1 MQLYWNRTSTWV
13 FSLNLLHIFRTLFLR
28 TPLNGCFWNKYKQKM
43 QDLEKLHITVNAIRS
58 IVADIVLQQLE
69 QFECLMFG
77 GFHIAK
83 AFYIILANFKKKM
96 FVWCPHSNRH
106 IQRKNGWRRRRW
118 QSLCKIISWNV
129 DTIGGFAEI
138 NPFVSNAP
146 FLYPLKTSVFWCF
159 QRVEKGCIGNEWVH
173 FENEREC
180 ILGKKTGVDIFKSFV
195 TKFKDFQN
203 AIKQMKKKDNL
214 KMNFDKSC
222 KSIGELKIDFL
233 NS

>member
-83 AFYIILANFKKKM
+83 AFYIILANFKKKCL
-96 FVWCPHSNRH
+96 FDALIATGIFSV
-106 IQRKNGWRRRRW
+106 KTAED
-118 QSLCKIISWNV
+118 V
-129 DTIGGFAEI
+129 AGGSHYARSFHGMLILSETLLKLTHLFPMH
-138 NPFVSNAP
+138 PFSTP
-146 FLYPLKTSVFWCF
+146 
-159 QRVEKGCIGNEWVH
+159 
-173 FENEREC
+173 
-180 ILGKKTGVDIFKSFV
+180 
-195 TKFKDFQN
+195 
-203 AIKQMKKKDNL
+203 
-214 KMNFDKSC
+214 
-222 KSIGELKIDFL
+222 
-233 NS
+233 

>member
-83 AFYIILANFKKKM
+83 AFYIILANFKKKCL
-96 FVWCPHSNRH
+96 FDALIATGIFSV
-106 IQRKNGWRRRRW
+106 KTAED
-118 QSLCKIISWNV
+118 V
-129 DTIGGFAEI
+129 AGGSHYARSFHGMLILSEALLKLTHLFPMH
-138 NPFVSNAP
+138 PFSTP
-146 FLYPLKTSVFWCF
+146 
-159 QRVEKGCIGNEWVH
+159 
-173 FENEREC
+173 
-180 ILGKKTGVDIFKSFV
+180 
-195 TKFKDFQN
+195 
-203 AIKQMKKKDNL
+203 
-214 KMNFDKSC
+214 
-222 KSIGELKIDFL
+222 
-233 NS
+233 

>member
-83 AFYIILANFKKKM
+83 AFYIILANFKKKCL
-96 FVWCPHSNRH
+96 FDALVATGIFSV
-106 IQRKNGWRRRRW
+106 KTAED
-118 QSLCKIISWNV
+118 V
-129 DTIGGFAEI
+129 AGGSHYARSFHGMLILSEALLKLTHLFPMH
-138 NPFVSNAP
+138 PFSTP
-146 FLYPLKTSVFWCF
+146 
-159 QRVEKGCIGNEWVH
+159 
-173 FENEREC
+173 
-180 ILGKKTGVDIFKSFV
+180 
-195 TKFKDFQN
+195 
-203 AIKQMKKKDNL
+203 
-214 KMNFDKSC
+214 
-222 KSIGELKIDFL
+222 
-233 NS
+233 